1 MNHLAAGDQLGL
13 AWRTSI
19 GEGSPG
25 EGQLLARPVIA
36 DGRVFTMDGEATI
49 RAFDA
54 RSGASVWQL
63 EQDDADGLIGGG
75 LAYAWAGCS
84 PP

>member
-54 RSGASVWQL
+54 RPALPSGSSSRTTPT
-63 EQDDADGLIGGG
+63 G
-75 LAYAWAGCS
+75 
-84 PP
+84 